1 MATKKQ
7 KDELLATLK
16 FTPRTYNIYIGG
28 YGGEAYAGKVDR
40 AVYDYFKQKRIDIEQ
55 YATDW
60 DDLFSD
66 VPRELQPYSPGS
78 PYDCDGLFHASG
90 AELSNLNEIQVNDEH
105 GNEHWTCAA
114 GLNELEDAGVEVN
127 EWGGCDFDDLPED
140 TVVHWGGQGEKGTF
154 FDGEIELTQPFDPKK
169 LTIKYENCDGWWI
182 INSVEYDGVE
192 IDGSGG
198 YSTTGKWNEN
208 KWILCNGDEV
218 YQGEERSDDDD
229 EDEDDEAWDPATDG
243 VVALEN
249 AVDELQAQFGSVDD
263 EWNPAAELDQITED
277 MMTEW
282 YPVDTKPVRKGEYEV
297 RNTHTPAWPFPAT
310 FRAEWTGRTWKDSE
324 GNKVPNIVDWRGLAE
339 DPDKLVT
346 FECECVQC
354 DWRGVIDD
362 THDEDGEMRCPECG
376 EPVELK

>member
-7 KDELLATLK
+7 KEALIATLK

-28 YGGEAYAGKVDR
+28 YGGEAYAGTVDK
-40 AVYDYFKQKRIDIEQ
+40 ATYEYFKEKKIDIEQ

-60 DDLFSD
+60 DNLFGD

-105 GNEHWTCAA
+105 GNQHWTCAA
-114 GLNELEDAGVEVN
+114 GLNELEDAGVDVN

-140 TVVHWGGQGEKGTF
+140 TIVHWGGQGEKGTF
-154 FDGEIELTQPFDPKK
+154 FDGEFELTQPFDPKK
-169 LTIKYENCDGWWI
+169 LTVNYENCDGWWI
-182 INSVEYDGVE
+182 INSVEYNGVE

-208 KWILCNGDEV
+208 KWVLCNGEEP
-218 YQGEERSDDDD
+218 YRGEERD
-229 EDEDDEAWDPATDG
+229 EDANDEMEESDNDTHETGTDDPIDFPEMPEVPKTD
-243 VVALEN
+243 
-249 AVDELQAQFGSVDD
+249 
-263 EWNPAAELDQITED
+263 
-277 MMTEW
+277 W
-282 YPVDTKPVRKGEYEV
+282 YLVNVKPVRKGEYECDLGADI
-297 RNTHTPAWPFPAT
+297 AWPFT
-310 FRAEWTGRTWKDSE
+310 RIIRAEWSGRTWKDSD
-324 GNKVPNIVDWRGLAE
+324 GKSIKGIVAWRGLAE

-354 DWRGVIDD
+354 NWRGPIDD
-362 THDEDGEMRCPECG
+362 THDDDGEMCCPECS